1 MSQKIGG
8 LLLCV
13 GILAGLALFLPN
25 KTPQEV
31 HPEIPELKDSTSSR
45 FKHKRQ
51 SKAKETPYDITEL
64 NGQLCEGEI
73 PPDFNFKDKLC
84 ISGEGSYYLID
95 MDGNLVR
102 WGTNWD
108 NMDPGWPYAVSPPQ
122 PFRMRNILV
131 PQAKKMV
138 FAFRNTLVLTETGD
152 LWGWGPYG
160 QLLLRA
166 QSEEPVESNQP
177 QKFLTSVKDIAA
189 GDFYAAAVMND
200 HTLCIW
206 GKQDGW
212 QEPVTIREQVQ
223 SVHVTREIL
232 YFIDLDA
239 NLYYFPNGWSENM
252 DGFWEEPILLDTEI
266 EDMQFLN
273 YEGILLLKTDG
284 TVGIPHYR
292 ESSST
297 FQALAH
303 DAKQINA
310 SGYLTE
316 NGDYWRIYT
325 QDGRF
330 LRKELE
336 PDTVYAVY
344 AIQGDSLR
352 ILRNGKIEVGFSD
365 REDSVINT
373 LSWGA
378 GYPEQPAPGT

>member
-1 MSQKIGG
+1 
-8 LLLCV
+8 
-13 GILAGLALFLPN
+13 
-25 KTPQEV
+25 
-31 HPEIPELKDSTSSR
+31 
-45 FKHKRQ
+45 
-51 SKAKETPYDITEL
+51 
-64 NGQLCEGEI
+64 
-73 PPDFNFKDKLC
+73 
-84 ISGEGSYYLID
+84 
-95 MDGNLVR
+95 
-102 WGTNWD
+102 
-108 NMDPGWPYAVSPPQ
+108 
-122 PFRMRNILV
+122 
-131 PQAKKMV
+131 
-138 FAFRNTLVLTETGD
+138 
-152 LWGWGPYG
+152 
-160 QLLLRA
+160 
-166 QSEEPVESNQP
+166 
-177 QKFLTSVKDIAA
+177 
-189 GDFYAAAVMND
+189 
-200 HTLCIW
+200 
-206 GKQDGW
+206 
-212 QEPVTIREQVQ
+212 
-223 SVHVTREIL
+223 
-232 YFIDLDA
+232 LDA
-239 NLYYFPNGWSENM
+239 NLYYFSNGWSENM

-292 ESSST
+292 ESPST
-297 FQALAH
+297 FQTLAH